1 MPVPDA
7 AEATLVGRADEQA
20 AIDHLMASARRG
32 VSGVLVLTGEAGVGK
47 TALLEHA
54 ARTAADL
61 QVAEV
66 AGVGSEARMAYAA
79 LHRLLLPFLDR
90 RDRLPEPQRDALGA
104 AFGLVGGP
112 PPDTFLVG
120 LAALTL
126 LADAATE
133 RPLLCVVD
141 DAQWIDQESLEV
153 LGFVGRRL
161 LAEGVV
167 LLFALREPSGERSR
181 LEGLPTVTLGG
192 LDEPSSVDLLVGA
205 VDGFVDPAVARRLAG
220 ETMGNPLALV
230 SLADDLTPGQ
240 LAGAALLP
248 QPLPLGPKLEDR
260 FLRQVRE
267 LPPDAQDLV
276 LLAAADPTG
285 DADVVTA
292 AAAHLGLDPDVAE
305 PAETV
310 GLLTMRPRVRFRH
323 PLVRSAVLGGAS
335 TDRRRRIHAAL
346 AAVAD
351 PTVDPECRAWH
362 LAEAATGPDDEVA
375 AEIEDAAEKT
385 RRRGGYAAAAGA
397 PATGR
402 PAQPRRRSGAAP
414 GCWRRPR
421 PTSRRATRPRH
432 MRPSTRRPSTSATPA
447 TRPTCSV
454 SRGRSAWPKAGSPR
468 PRRSCCGRRGR
479 WSPSTPGWRGTR
491 CWRPP
496 RPPSSAGARP
506 ATPPW
511 SDVAR
516 AAASVPLPEGTAPTS
531 GDLLL
536 DAFTVLFTDGHAAA
550 APLLRRAVDALAG
563 EHQRGAELL
572 RWLGSGCWAAGAL
585 GDNEALRQL
594 ARQLVQ
600 RSRDAGALRELTRGL
615 YFLGMGDVVAGDLA
629 AAGSHFSESRELMA
643 ARGDTTSL
651 GEVIATAWRGD
662 GEATHAEVSR
672 VAEAAAA
679 RGQGGVVVY
688 TEHALAVLALGGS
701 QYDAALASARRVDD
715 EDSYFL
721 STVALPDLVEAAV
734 RSGDPGLATDALDRC
749 RRRAEASGTALALGL
764 AARASALV
772 EEDEAAEDRH
782 REALDLLAGTPAAGH
797 LARAELLYGE
807 WLRRRRR
814 RVDAREQLRAAHE
827 RFTDIGALGFAERA
841 RHELEATGERAR
853 RRTVETANEL
863 TPQEAKVAEL
873 AAQRATNGEI
883 AAQLFISPATVD
895 YHLRKVFRKLGVSS
909 RRDLPDVL
917 SQPGG

>member
-7 AEATLVGRADEQA
+7 GEATLVGRADEQA

-32 VSGVLVLTGEAGVGK
+32 VSGVVVLTGEAGVGK

-54 ARTAADL
+54 ARTAVDL

-79 LHRLLLPFLDR
+79 LHRLLLPFLDL

-167 LLFALREPSGERSR
+167 LLFALRELSGERSR

-267 LPPDAQDLV
+267 LSPDAQDLV

-385 RRRGGYAAAAGA
+385 RRRGGYAAAAGLL
-397 PATGR
+397 
-402 PAQPRRRSGAAP
+402 
-414 GCWRRPR
+414 
-421 PTSRRATRPRH
+421 RRAGRLSTTAERRGPRLLAAAEAYLAAGNPTEAH
-432 MRPSTRRPSTSATPA
+432 ATLDEAAVNLGDAGHQANVLRLEGAIRLAEGRIPETPSILLRAARALEPFDARLARDTLLEASSAA
-447 TRPTCSV
+447 IFG
-454 SRGRSAWPKAGSPR
+454 GRSARNA
-468 PRRSCCGRRGR
+468 
-479 WSPSTPGWRGTR
+479 
-491 CWRPP
+491 
-496 RPPSSAGARP
+496 AMI
-506 ATPPW
+506 
-511 SDVAR
+511 DVAR
-516 AAASVPLPEGTAPTS
+516 AAASVPLPEGTPPTS

-563 EHQRGAELL
+563 EHQQGAELL

-585 GDNEALRQL
+585 GDNEVLRQL

-688 TEHALAVLALGGS
+688 TEHALAVMALGGS

-734 RSGDPGLATDALDRC
+734 RSGEPGLATDALDRC

-782 REALDLLAGTPAAGH
+782 RDALDLLAGTPAAGH

-909 RRDLPDVL
+909 RRDLPDAL